1 MQEAEPL
8 PIVEDDQQLYDWGIE
23 HRLDQYYGG
32 GGTLEQQQ
40 QYQYQQAAAKAAGY
54 VLPDHVQQQ
63 ENAYLVSVNG
73 DQKTVDGPA
82 ALQAAH
88 SRQQMVVKTESSRR
102 SFAASSR
109 HPNIKPNGTGGV
121 PGRRP
126 MLPTVDMD
134 ANELMKVERKR
145 ARNRVAASKCRMR
158 KLERIAVLDQQAN
171 HLRAENE
178 QLAKLADKLRSQVY
192 SLKQELVWHINNGC
206 RIDISNVDRL
216 DDFTGITVEDKATET
231 TTVMPVSSSNR
242 NGLYTTVVPPAAAD
256 YDNYDNSPDSTTTNI
271 SVKTEPGI
279 YDEVHNRRAS
289 I

>member
-82 ALQAAH
+82 ALQAAQ
-88 SRQQMVVKTESSRR
+88 SRHQMVVKTESSRR

-134 ANELMKVERKR
+134 ANELMKVKVVQLLSCKKTSPL
-145 ARNRVAASKCRMR
+145 NIKHLHS
-158 KLERIAVLDQQAN
+158 VL
-171 HLRAENE
+171 HYYYFV
-178 QLAKLADKLRSQVY
+178 KKSQ
-192 SLKQELVWHINNGC
+192 
-206 RIDISNVDRL
+206 R
-216 DDFTGITVEDKATET
+216 TV
-231 TTVMPVSSSNR
+231 
-242 NGLYTTVVPPAAAD
+242 
-256 YDNYDNSPDSTTTNI
+256 TNLLQWKI
-271 SVKTEPGI
+271 LF
-279 YDEVHNRRAS
+279 
-289 I
+289 